1 MDANPDYSPRLH
13 LVREWFVEIGDDSL
27 PWREIGLNGDGE
39 PVLAGPDDRNHGFWL
54 DTNTT
59 FADFSGEP
67 ISQEEFEAVWSDFQ
81 VRGFPSAPAQDRLPS
96 AAPFIG
102 LMSLPYVAM
111 LLIALVALYWL
122 LAGGLT
128 MIEGLVRL
136 ILG

>member
-1 MDANPDYSPRLH
+1 MNANPDYRPRLH

-27 PWREIGLNGDGE
+27 PWREIGLNGAGE
-39 PVLAGPDDRNHGFWL
+39 PVLAGPDDRNYGFWL
-54 DTNTT
+54 DTNMTL
-59 FADFSGEP
+59 ADFVGEP
-67 ISQEEFEAVWSDFQ
+67 VTREQFEDVWSDFWDQ
-81 VRGFPSAPAQDRLPS
+81 GFPSAPAPDRVPS

-128 MIEGLVRL
+128 MIERL
-136 ILG
+136 ARMILG